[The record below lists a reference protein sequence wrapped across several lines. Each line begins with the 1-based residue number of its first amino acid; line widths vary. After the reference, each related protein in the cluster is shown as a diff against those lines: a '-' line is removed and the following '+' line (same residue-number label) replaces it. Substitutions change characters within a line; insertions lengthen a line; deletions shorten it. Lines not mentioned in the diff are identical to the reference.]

1 MTKKQKAASDGRN
14 IESGRGGQTVLPDV
28 LIPTTHYIT
37 GYTTAQGIAA
47 LLPEGLEN
55 AVSSKALARRCGCT
69 STRQLQELIA
79 RERAQ
84 GALILSSAQGGYY
97 LPAAGRKGRIEL
109 EAYVRTLHARAVNT
123 IKAAQAARQA
133 LKRWEE

>member
-1 MTKKQKAASDGRN
+1 MRDNKEAASDVTTIG
-14 IESGRGGQTVLPDV
+14 SGAGTQTVLPDV
-28 LIPTTHYIT
+28 LFPESDYII
-37 GYTTAQGIAA
+37 GNTTAQGIAA

-55 AVSSKALARRCGCT
+55 AISSAELVRRCGCA

-109 EAYVRTLHARAVNT
+109 EAYIRTLHARAVNT
-123 IKAAQAARQA
+123 FKAAQAARQA

>member
-1 MTKKQKAASDGRN
+1 MSEQKKAASDVAT
-14 IESGRGGQTVLPDV
+14 IESGKEMQTVLPDV
-28 LIPTTHYIT
+28 LFPKPNYIT
-37 GYTTAQGIAA
+37 GNTNEQGIAA

-55 AVSSKALARRCGCT
+55 AVSSKELVQLCGCA

-97 LPAAGRKGRIEL
+97 LPAAGQKGRIEL

-123 IKAAQAARQA
+123 FKAAQAARQA
-133 LKRWEE
+133 LNRWEE